1 MDARTHFATKALTS
15 NDTFIALQIQDPF
28 PCDLVALYIS
38 LLKIEENVH
47 FFWFYSLMCSGNV
60 ACIKKLRY
68 GTELFTFYLKK
79 IPSSKQ

>member
-38 LLKIEENVH
+38 LLKNKRERA
-47 FFWFYSLMCSGNV
+47 FFFGFTHWCVQEMLLVSKSLAVELNC
-60 ACIKKLRY
+60 L
-68 GTELFTFYLKK
+68 LFT
-79 IPSSKQ
+79 